1 MAKIERL
8 RLPDQLPQPISHY
21 TDAVVADG
29 WIWVSGM
36 LALDATGALIGADDV
51 VEQAERVTHA
61 AVRGTGQQ
69 HQGVIIACD
78 ALHTRNLLQLVPNL
92 YLRNLFEI
100 ELQAS

>member
-1 MAKIERL
+1 MQEFLVGAAEHRSYRL
-8 RLPDQLPQPISHY
+8 LVDTSTTMRNGL
-21 TDAVVADG
+21 
-29 WIWVSGM
+29 
-36 LALDATGALIGADDV
+36 